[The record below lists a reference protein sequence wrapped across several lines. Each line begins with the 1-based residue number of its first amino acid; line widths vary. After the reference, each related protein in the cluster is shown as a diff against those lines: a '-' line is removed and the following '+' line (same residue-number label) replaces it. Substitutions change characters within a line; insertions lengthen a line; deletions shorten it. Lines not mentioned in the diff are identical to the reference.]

1 LPQAAVRAAKPPHP
15 DPLPASGER
24 ETGPLRQCIVTRDRL
39 PKEVMIRFALSPE
52 GEVVPDLA
60 AKLPGRGAWVV
71 ADRAA
76 IETAAKKG
84 LFARAFEAPAKA
96 PPDLAARIEALLA
109 RRLLE
114 LLGQARGAGGLILGS
129 AQVQGAARAGEVV
142 ALIEAADGAP
152 DGRRKDIGALKAGGA
167 YDPSRPMN
175 GALIVACFKSAEL
188 SLALGRENVVHAA
201 LPEGGLAVRFL
212 AEARR
217 LHGFRPLNPD
227 PF

>member
-1 LPQAAVRAAKPPHP
+1 
-15 DPLPASGER
+15 
-24 ETGPLRQCIVTRDRL
+24 
-39 PKEVMIRFALSPE
+39 MIRFVLSPE

-76 IETAAKKG
+76 IDAAAKKG
-84 LFARAFEAPAKA
+84 LFARALEAPAKA
-96 PPDLAARIEALLA
+96 PKDLADRIEALLQ

-114 LLGQARGAGGLILGS
+114 LLGQARGAGGLLLGS
-129 AQVQGAARAGEVV
+129 AQVQAAARAGEIL
-142 ALIEAADGAP
+142 ALIEASDGAP
-152 DGRRKDIGALKAGGA
+152 DGRRKNIGALKAGGA
-167 YDPSRPMN
+167 YDPARPLD
-175 GALIVACFKSAEL
+175 GALVVACFTSREL

-217 LHGFRPLNPD
+217 LQGFRPLNPE
-227 PF
+227 P